1 MTAPKTPPPQ
11 AVFKTKTKAEK
22 EASAA
27 AKSGKMPSPKAD
39 KKPAAATKT
48 ARAEKKPVERV
59 TQTADSAQPDLDA
72 MLQGLLK
79 STPRLAEPGVQAP
92 GQRCGLVAIVG
103 KPNVGK
109 STLLNALVGQKISIT
124 SRKAQTTRHRIT
136 GMHTQGATQFV
147 FVDTPGFQTVHGNAL
162 NKSLN
167 KAVQGAVSDV
177 DLILLVV
184 EAGSFTPAD
193 ARVLALLGKDIPTI
207 LVANKLDNVHR
218 RGDIAPWLQEM
229 QQKHAFAEFVPM
241 SAKNAKDVERLLG
254 VCEGF
259 LPEQAW
265 WYGEDELTDRS
276 EKFLASELVR
286 EKLFRLTGDELPYT
300 STVVIDKFE
309 EEPPQKK
316 GQKRLLRIAATIVVE
331 RDGHKAMVIGDKGER
346 IKRIG
351 METRVELE
359 KLADAKVFLELWVK
373 VRSGWADDAA
383 RVRSFGYE

>member
-1 MTAPKTPPPQ
+1 MTSKKTT
-11 AVFKTKTKAEK
+11 TKNI
-22 EASAA
+22 
-27 AKSGKMPSPKAD
+27 
-39 KKPAAATKT
+39 ATH
-48 ARAEKKPVERV
+48 
-59 TQTADSAQPDLDA
+59 ADSMRASDSNDVQPDLDS
-72 MLQGLLK
+72 MLEGLLK
-79 STPRLAEPGVQAP
+79 TTPKLARPGTTAD

-136 GMHTQGATQFV
+136 GMHTRGATQFV
-147 FVDTPGFQTVHGNAL
+147 FVDTPGFQTLHANAL

-167 KAVQGAVSDV
+167 KTVQGAVADV
-177 DLILLVV
+177 DLILFVV

-193 ARVLALLGKDIPTI
+193 ARVLALLGKNIPTLLI
-207 LVANKLDNVHR
+207 ANKLDNIHR
-218 RGDIAPWLQEM
+218 RGDIAPWLQTM
-229 QQKHAFAEFVPM
+229 QDKHQFAEFVPM
-241 SAKNAKDVERLLG
+241 SAKNAKDTERLLG
-254 VCEGF
+254 ICEKY

-265 WYGEDELTDRS
+265 WYAEDELTDRS

-300 STVVIDKFE
+300 STVVIDTFA
-309 EEPPQKK
+309 EEPPQRK

-331 RDGHKAMVIGDKGER
+331 RDTHKAMVIGDKGER

-373 VRSGWADDAA
+373 VRSGWADDEA

>member
-1 MTAPKTPPPQ
+1 MTNPDDAIP
-11 AVFKTKTKAEK
+11 
-22 EASAA
+22 SAA
-27 AKSGKMPSPKAD
+27 PLAD
-39 KKPAAATKT
+39 AAIA
-48 ARAEKKPVERV
+48 AGPIGP
-59 TQTADSAQPDLDA
+59 QH
-72 MLQGLLK
+72 
-79 STPRLAEPGVQAP
+79 
-92 GQRCGLVAIVG
+92 CGLIAIVG

-136 GMHTQGATQFV
+136 GMRTLGATQFV
-147 FVDTPGFQTVHGNAL
+147 FVDTPGFQTLHANAL

-167 KAVQGAVSDV
+167 KTVQGAVGDV
-177 DLILLVV
+177 DLILFVV

-193 ARVLALLGKDIPTI
+193 ARVLKLLGKGIPTV
-207 LVANKLDNVHR
+207 LLANKLDNIHR
-218 RGDIAPWLQEM
+218 RGDIAPWLQQM
-229 QQKHAFAEFVPM
+229 QGKHAFAEFVPM
-241 SAKNAKDVERLLG
+241 SAKNAKDVERVFG
-254 VCEGF
+254 ICEKY
-259 LPEQAW
+259 LPEQPW
-265 WYGEDELTDRS
+265 FYGEDELTDRS
-276 EKFLASELVR
+276 EKFLAGELVR

-300 STVVIDKFE
+300 STVIIDKFE

-359 KLADAKVFLELWVK
+359 KLADAKVFIELWVK
-373 VRSGWADDAA
+373 VRSGWADDEA